1 MSGLSLSNV
10 SMNRAEIARFRKLAL
25 VTVLFVY
32 FLILVGGAVRAS
44 GAGMGC
50 PDWPTCFGRW
60 IPPTSEQQLP
70 SNYQQIYA
78 DRGYAQT
85 RFNPTKT
92 WIEYLNRL
100 LGVTIGLLIFATM
113 VAARRYWR
121 YDRTVSVVAMAA
133 FAAVA
138 FQGWLGSRVVASN
151 LQPGMITL
159 HMLMAQFIVAL
170 LIYGLVRSQR
180 EVASPQGLHS
190 LSPKFRAVLIAAM
203 LMILLQMVMG
213 TQVREAID
221 IIARSLE
228 ADTRN
233 QWIERLPPIFLIH
246 RSFSSIILFTNL
258 WLVWQ
263 LWKNLAPEQ
272 LLRKLAVLL
281 GVILIATILM
291 GVTMDRLH
299 VPAFAQPLHLWFAS
313 IIFGIQFSMYL
324 LYQFAMQSNAGTSAG
339 ESGLQVSTTHV

>member
-1 MSGLSLSNV
+1 MSGLFLSNV
-10 SMNRAEIARFRKLAL
+10 SMNRAEISRFRSLAL

-44 GAGMGC
+44 GSGMGC

-70 SNYQQIYA
+70 ADYQQIYA
-78 DRGYAQT
+78 DRGYAQA
-85 RFNPTKT
+85 RFNATKT

-100 LGVTIGLLIFATM
+100 LGVMIGLLIFATLI
-113 VAARRYWR
+113 ASRRYWR
-121 YDRTVSVVAMAA
+121 ADKAVTLVALGA
-133 FAAVA
+133 FVAVA

-180 EVASPQGLHS
+180 ALAPSQGLDG
-190 LSPKFRAVLIAAM
+190 LSDKFRVVLIAAM

-233 QWIERLPPIFLIH
+233 QWIERLPPIFLVH

-263 LWKNLAPEQ
+263 MWKHLQPGH

-281 GVILIATILM
+281 AFVLIATILM

-299 VPAFAQPLHLWFAS
+299 MPAAAQPLHLWLAS
-313 IIFGIQFSMYL
+313 IIFGIQFAIYN
-324 LYQFAMQSNAGTSAG
+324 LYQF
-339 ESGLQVSTTHV
+339 GLQAGRGANRPASEFVVSTNNA

>member
-1 MSGLSLSNV
+1 
-10 SMNRAEIARFRKLAL
+10 MNSAEIARFRSLAL
-25 VTVLFVY
+25 ATVLFVY
-32 FLILVGGAVRAS
+32 LLILVGGAVRAS

-60 IPPTSEQQLP
+60 IPPVSEQQLP
-70 SNYQQIYA
+70 ADYQQIYA

-100 LGVTIGLLIFATM
+100 LGVTIGLFIFATM
-113 VAARRYWR
+113 VASRRYWR
-121 YDRTVSVVAMAA
+121 IDRTVSVVAIGA
-133 FAAVA
+133 FVAVA

-180 EVASPQGLHS
+180 AVASSQGLHN
-190 LSPKFRAVLIAAM
+190 LSPRFRMVLIAAM
-203 LMILLQMVMG
+203 VMILLQMVMG

-221 IIARSLE
+221 IIARTLE

-233 QWIERLPPIFLIH
+233 QWVERLPPIFLVH

-263 LWKNLAPEQ
+263 LWKTLAPGQ
-272 LLRKLAVLL
+272 LLRKLALVLAVVL
-281 GVILIATILM
+281 VSTILL

-299 VPAFAQPLHLWFAS
+299 MPAAAQPLHLWTAS
-313 IIFGIQFSMYL
+313 IIFGIQFAIYN
-324 LYQFAMQSNAGTSAG
+324 LYQF
-339 ESGLQVSTTHV
+339 GLQAGSISQNSESELLVSTTNV